1 MTILPI
7 VGRELTVASRR
18 AATYW
23 LRFWAAAGALVIFPV
38 AFLDSSNSITGMG
51 HEMFLW
57 LAGFMLLFSLLAGG
71 FLTADSLSAE
81 KREGTLGLLFLT
93 DLKGYDVVLG
103 KLAAH
108 SLQAV
113 FGLLAV
119 FPVLALPLLT
129 GGLSGG
135 ECWRTILVL
144 TVTMFL
150 SLAIGMLVS
159 AASHDGRRAMV
170 GTFATMALLVT
181 LPPLLW
187 QVQDLALGFGFLDF
201 LLWPNPVFVFRK
213 GLDTSY
219 LKGSGPWE
227 FWAALAA
234 LFSLAGA
241 CILAAGIL
249 LPRWWQKSA
258 GTDLNTEPP
267 RFEFLAE
274 ARQWRRPAL
283 GHNEPYFWLA
293 LGNRAGQVAMIR
305 MFALFGPLWAASLVF
320 LLDLRSN
327 FPVAVF
333 LAFGLHFAVK
343 ILIARESGRR
353 FHQDRQSG
361 ALEFLLVTPLS
372 VRDIVAGQRKGLWRQ
387 FRGALWLISLANA
400 ITLVVYLMGIIDE
413 DVPGGLQA
421 VTALLVFLGG
431 TVLLWLDAGALI
443 WLGMWRG
450 LKAKT
455 YPRSVMANLGQVL
468 LPPWLV
474 LAVFAFIEFSAD
486 RSLAIILLVFWIGLG
501 VAVDLSAVALADRN
515 LMQSFRSVV
524 SEGLN

>member
-1 MTILPI
+1 MTVLPI
-7 VGRELTVASRR
+7 VGRELAVASKR

-23 LRFWAAAGALVIFPV
+23 LRFCVAAGALVIFPV
-38 AFLDSSNSITGMG
+38 AFLDRSNSITGMG

-81 KREGTLGLLFLT
+81 KREGTLGLLLLT
-93 DLKGYDVVLG
+93 DLKSYDVVLG

-108 SLQAV
+108 SLQAI

-144 TVTMFL
+144 TVTMLL

-159 AASHDGRRAMV
+159 AASHDGRRAMM
-170 GTFATMALLVT
+170 GTFGTMAVLVI

-201 LLWPNPVFVFRK
+201 LLWPNPVYAFLK
-213 GLDTSY
+213 GLDASY

-227 FWAALAA
+227 FWAALAT

-241 CILAAGIL
+241 CIAAAGIL
-249 LPRWWQKSA
+249 LPHWWQKSA

-283 GHNEPYFWLA
+283 GHTRPFLWLA
-293 LGNRAGQVAMIR
+293 LGNRAGELAMIR
-305 MFALFGPLWAASLVF
+305 VFALFGPLWAASLIL

-327 FPVAVF
+327 YPVAVF
-333 LAFGLHFAVK
+333 LAFGLHCAAK
-343 ILIARESGRR
+343 IQIARESGRR
-353 FHQDRQSG
+353 LFQDRQSG
-361 ALEFLLVTPLS
+361 ALEVLLVTPLS
-372 VRDIVAGQRKGLWRQ
+372 VREIVAEQREALWRQ
-387 FRGALWLISLANA
+387 FRDALRVISVVNGV
-400 ITLVVYLMGIIDE
+400 TLVVYLMGLIDE
-413 DVPGGLQA
+413 GGPSGLKA
-421 VTALLVFLGG
+421 VSALVVFLGG
-431 TVLLWLDAGALI
+431 TVLLWLDAAALI
-443 WLGMWRG
+443 WLGMWQG
-450 LKAKT
+450 LKTKKYT
-455 YPRSVMANLGQVL
+455 RSVLATLGQVL

-474 LAVFAFIEFSAD
+474 LLPCAFAKSLPSEDLLIFS
-486 RSLAIILLVFWIGLG
+486 SWSGLAWVWRLTSRPSP
-501 VAVDLSAVALADRN
+501 APK
-515 LMQSFRSVV
+515 
-524 SEGLN
+524 ETC